1 LIFVTV
7 GTQKFP
13 FDRLFIELDNLVD
26 SGKINEEIIAQ
37 IGFSKYKPKNYESFA
52 MVDSTKM
59 NEFIDK
65 ASILITHGGTSSIIQ
80 GLKKEKKV
88 LVVPRR
94 KKYGEHVD
102 DHQVEIAQMFYDLG
116 FIEIVND
123 IKELYEKLCEINN
136 KEYKKYESDK
146 SLLLNSISEYLER
159 LWINK
164 LNKNK

>member
-37 IGFSKYKPKNYESFA
+37 IGFSKYKPKNYQSFE
-52 MVDSTKM
+52 MVDSATM

-102 DHQVEIAQMFYDLG
+102 DHQVEIAQMFYELG
-116 FIEIVND
+116 LIEMVID
-123 IKELYEKLCEINN
+123 IEELHEKLLIMNN

-146 SLLLNSISEYLER
+146 SSLLNSISEYLEG
-159 LWINK
+159 LLVNK
-164 LNKNK
+164 

>member
-1 LIFVTV
+1 MIFVTV

-37 IGFSKYKPKNYESFA
+37 IGFSKYKPKNYQSFE
-52 MVDSTKM
+52 MVDSATM

-102 DHQVEIAQMFYDLG
+102 DHQVEIAQMFYELG
-116 FIEIVND
+116 LIEMVID
-123 IKELYEKLCEINN
+123 IEELHEKLLIMNN

-146 SLLLNSISEYLER
+146 SSLLNSISEYLEG
-159 LWINK
+159 LLVNK
-164 LNKNK
+164 